1 MTKGEVLQFP
11 SSVPE
16 AKQALFATVEA
27 LVFAS
32 GEPVSVA
39 ALSEAVGGEAVGGE
53 AVGGTGQGEV
63 REVLRRLQQQY
74 EHPSRGIRLVE
85 VGGRWQFQT
94 VPSRGQ
100 AVSRLLG
107 AKPRRLSTA
116 ASETLSV
123 VAYRQPVTKAEIDQL
138 RGVDSGGV
146 LRGLLDRDLIRVS
159 GRRQDMPGRPLQY
172 STTRDFLE
180 LYSLASLADLP
191 TLAEREELL
200 KYGDEP
206 QED

>member
-1 MTKGEVLQFP
+1 VNKGELLQFP

-16 AKQALFATVEA
+16 GKQALCANLEA
-27 LVFAS
+27 LIFAS
-32 GEPVSVA
+32 GEPVSLPGLCA
-39 ALSEAVGGEAVGGE
+39 AAEVESPA
-53 AVGGTGQGEV
+53 EV

-74 EHPSRGIRLVE
+74 DHPGRGIRLVE

-94 VPSRGQ
+94 VASC
-100 AVSRLLG
+100 AESVAKLLG

-123 VAYRQPVTKAEIDQL
+123 IAYRQPVTKAEIDQL

-146 LRGLLDRDLIRVS
+146 LRGLLDRELIRVS
-159 GRRQDMPGRPLQY
+159 GRRRELPGRPLQY
-172 STTRDFLE
+172 STARGFLE

-200 KYGDEP
+200 KFGEEP

>member
-1 MTKGEVLQFP
+1 VTKGEILQFP
-11 SSVPE
+11 TSVPE
-16 AKQALFATVEA
+16 AQQALFATLEA

-39 ALSEAVGGEAVGGE
+39 GLCEAAEVESP
-53 AVGGTGQGEV
+53 GEV
-63 REVLRRLQQQY
+63 REVLRRLQRQY
-74 EHPSRGIRLVE
+74 EQPAKGIRLVE
-85 VGGRWQFQT
+85 IGGRWQFQT
-94 VPSRGQ
+94 VPSCAQ
-100 AVSRLLG
+100 AVGKLLG

-123 VAYRQPVTKAEIDQL
+123 IAYRQPVTKSEIDQL

-159 GRRQDMPGRPLQY
+159 GRRRDMPGRPLQY
-172 STTRDFLE
+172 STTRGFLE

-191 TLAEREELL
+191 TLAERQELL

-206 QED
+206 KEE